1 MRTDWNRARFKE
13 TGKATFLA
21 NYWPFVGVLA
31 LLLLLSG
38 NAVVYQLNQIDRPGV
53 RQGQED
59 QGAQRR
65 AGLRHRPRV
74 RQERPDGRKLRPLG
88 PGHPLPGAP
97 GHHR

>member
-38 NAVVYQLNQIDRPGV
+38 NAVVYQLKKSRIFNI
-53 RQGQED
+53 
-59 QGAQRR
+59 
-65 AGLRHRPRV
+65 L
-74 RQERPDGRKLRPLG
+74 
-88 PGHPLPGAP
+88 
-97 GHHR
+97 